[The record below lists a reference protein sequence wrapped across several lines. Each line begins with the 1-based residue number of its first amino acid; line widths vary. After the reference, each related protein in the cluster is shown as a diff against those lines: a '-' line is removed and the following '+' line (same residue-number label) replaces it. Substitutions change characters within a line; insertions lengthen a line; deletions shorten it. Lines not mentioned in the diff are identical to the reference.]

1 MKKDEFEDQILNEFK
16 ALNLSLQLVNKQLSI
31 LTSRIVGVTSAI
43 GGINQ
48 TAPIEI
54 MKPEANGLGSKEY
67 QENTL
72 MNLQITALREEL
84 EEKNKALLE
93 RQKKKLP
100 KYESNIPAIVVEN
113 TVIILSSDSNEN
125 KLCQV
130 LFKDVKSM
138 RKLWSWDEIIEKWSE
153 DPENY
158 SSKTIYMAGTRLNQK
173 IAIATQIQKFFEV
186 KTTTIRIS
194 PSLLK

>member
-67 QENTL
+67 QDFSG
-72 MNLQITALREEL
+72 NL
-84 EEKNKALLE
+84 
-93 RQKKKLP
+93 
-100 KYESNIPAIVVEN
+100 YVE
-113 TVIILSSDSNEN
+113 TY
-125 KLCQV
+125 
-130 LFKDVKSM
+130 F
-138 RKLWSWDEIIEKWSE
+138 
-153 DPENY
+153 
-158 SSKTIYMAGTRLNQK
+158 
-173 IAIATQIQKFFEV
+173 AT
-186 KTTTIRIS
+186 S
-194 PSLLK
+194 PTK

>member
-1 MKKDEFEDQILNEFK
+1 MKKDEFEDQILKEFK
-16 ALNLSLQLVNKQLSI
+16 ALNISLQLVNKQLSI
-31 LTSRIVGVTSAI
+31 LTSRLVGVTRAI
-43 GGINQ
+43 SGINQ

-100 KYESNIPAIVVEN
+100 KYESNSPAIIVEN
-113 TVIILSSDSNEN
+113 TPIILTSDSNEN

-138 RKLWSWDEIIEKWSE
+138 RKLWSWDEVIEGWSE

-158 SSKTIYMAGTRLNQK
+158 SPRTIYGAGNRINQK
-173 IAIATQIQKFFEV
+173 IAASTDIKEFFDSRLLTIQIN
-186 KTTTIRIS
+186 